1 MEKAFDDAEDLSSL
15 LTFDLLKVSK
25 GSEGWS
31 FSGVAS
37 DEGEDEDGDAILRK
51 QLDISYA
58 QQRGY
63 VNWNHSRNP
72 ADQIGYLTKCEIIGP
87 DQKDQLKKDLGIDIP
102 DSASV
107 FVEGRLYEHVGR
119 AQEVRN
125 IMRSATD
132 ASRGPGLS
140 LDGSVART
148 KGKLTKAIVRG
159 VAFTPMPAQRRTL
172 AVLKKSLANGIETEL
187 EDLAKNPFGGGEVA
201 MVADGPEEHQPLE
214 LRIAMAVAAVMES
227 REKAKEGNFT
237 FEEAVLFTLKRYP
250 TWNMRMAERF
260 VLFVMG
266 KQPEETD
273 NG

>member
-1 MEKAFDDAEDLSSL
+1 MEKQFDDAEQLSSL

-58 QQRGY
+58 QERGY

-87 DQKDQLKKDLGIDIP
+87 DQAGQLKKDLGLDIP

-119 AQEVRN
+119 AKEVRD

-159 VAFTPMPAQRRTL
+159 VAFTPMPAQKRTL
-172 AVLKKSLANGIETEL
+172 AVLKKSLATESEL
-187 EDLAKNPFGGGEVA
+187 DSLTAMEKNPFD
-201 MVADGPEEHQPLE
+201 MVVGADSHEEEQPLE
-214 LRIAMAVAAVMES
+214 LRIAMAVANVIQSREVAKTEGFTFDEAVMW
-227 REKAKEGNFT
+227 
-237 FEEAVLFTLKRYP
+237 VLRRYP
-250 TWNMRMAERF
+250 RWNMLMAEQF
-260 VLFVMG
+260 VSMTMDTLL
-266 KQPEETD
+266 EE
-273 NG
+273 N

>member
-1 MEKAFDDAEDLSSL
+1 MEKQFDDAEELSSL

-25 GSEGWS
+25 GTDGWS

-37 DEGEDEDGDAILRK
+37 DEGEDEDGDAILRN

-58 QQRGY
+58 QERGY

-87 DQKDQLKKDLGIDIP
+87 EQAGQLKKDLGIDIP

-119 AQEVRN
+119 AKEVRD

-140 LDGSVART
+140 LDGSVARV

-159 VAFTPMPAQRRTL
+159 VAFTPMPAQKRTL
-172 AVLKKSLANGIETEL
+172 AVLKKSLASTVE
-187 EDLAKNPFGGGEVA
+187 LAKASHSRFDDDVMGSDHEISSHNVE
-201 MVADGPEEHQPLE
+201 PLE
-214 LRIAMAVAAVMES
+214 MRVAIAVAHVLDA
-227 REKAKEGNFT
+227 RETAKAEGFT
-237 FEEAVLFTLKRYP
+237 FDEAVLWVLKRKP
-250 TWNMRMAERF
+250 EWTFFLAERF
-260 VLFVMG
+260 VMFVMSN
-266 KQPEETD
+266 QLEE
-273 NG
+273 N